1 MPKTR
6 MIRTTTAKISR
17 AERDGIQFRLRLE
30 NSGKWVAWSEDGL
43 RVVAA
48 TDEFETLREA
58 ARQAGFDQFI
68 VEWLP
73 PLDQARFGGAAL

>member
-1 MPKTR
+1 MPRTR
-6 MIRTTTAKISR
+6 KNRMTR
-17 AERDGIQFRLRLE
+17 AERDEIQFRLRLE

-43 RVVAA
+43 QVVAA

-58 ARQAGFDQFI
+58 ANRAGFDQFI